1 MCHALI
7 QSSKFCLLLVS
18 IDQERAEETRAGG
31 CPCGGVLH
39 RADYPRKP
47 RGCPDEMREQFESR
61 FSFCCNRCRCRI
73 TAGSVRFLGR
83 RVYLGLV
90 VVLASARHAG
100 QMPAASELCALLG
113 VSVRTLMRWRCWW
126 REAFVR
132 TALWR
137 QLHAGFM
144 PPVSSDAIPGILL
157 ERLTGNGEAKL
168 SSLLKLLGPLGV
180 RRIALREGR

>member
-113 VSVRTLMRWRCWW
+113 VSVRTLMRWRSWW

-132 TALWR
+132 TALWQHLQAR
-137 QLHAGFM
+137 FM
-144 PPVSSDAIPGILL
+144 PSVSSDEMPGILL
-157 ERLTGNGEAKL
+157 ERIAGDAEAKL
-168 SSLLKLLGPLGV
+168 SALLKLLGPLGV
-180 RRIALREGR
+180 RAIAHREAR

>member
-18 IDQERAEETRAGG
+18 IDQDCAAQTRAAG

-47 RGCPDEMREQFESR
+47 RGCPDEMRDQFESR

-100 QMPAASELCALLG
+100 QMPAASKLCALLG
-113 VSVRTLMRWRCWW
+113 VSVRTLMRWRSWW

-132 TALWR
+132 TVLW
-137 QLHAGFM
+137 QHLHARFM
-144 PPVSSDAIPGILL
+144 PAVSDDGIPGDLL
-157 ERLTGNGEAKL
+157 DRVVGEAETKL
-168 SSLLKLLGPLGV
+168 LSLLKLLVPLGV
-180 RRIALREGR
+180 RAIAHRESR